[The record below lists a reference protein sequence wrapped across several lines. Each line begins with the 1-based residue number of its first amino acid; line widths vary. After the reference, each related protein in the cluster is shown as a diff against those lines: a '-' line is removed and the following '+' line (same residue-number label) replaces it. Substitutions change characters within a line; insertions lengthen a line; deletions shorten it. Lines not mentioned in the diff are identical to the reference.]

1 MIRLG
6 FVGDKW
12 IGRLSTKRCSSWARL
27 RRTFVRR
34 NSSRETTS
42 KTGNSSPLS
51 LWLLFLNLI
60 LIRLL
65 YFRWVTT
72 FQPKMRLRSA
82 IWTFGDTATSPKTMP
97 MNLVWVNVKFKL
109 PHQFP
114 DLIPHQTL
122 SRGELIKAEWRVLEG
137 LVTRSSY
144 CHQLI
149 HCSDLF
155 RRCIYFSFF
164 VVTGRSISNPWMVL
178 TPPRHFV

>member
-1 MIRLG
+1 MTNESDVSQRKDVARELISDGLLCVETRREKRLQKL
-6 FVGDKW
+6 V
-12 IGRLSTKRCSSWARL
+12 IHRLFSIW
-27 RRTFVRR
+27 F
-34 NSSRETTS
+34 
-42 KTGNSSPLS
+42 
-51 LWLLFLNLI
+51 LFLNLI

-164 VVTGRSISNPWMVL
+164 VVNGRSISNPWMVL